1 MPENQC
7 NFPSKIIEGLL
18 HNRIIISTISYP
30 QLKGIKYLII
40 DANDIGR
47 GIREIISMAK
57 EELAPYS
64 NQEDRVRKAFS
75 TNVWDTTMT
84 RIENNS
90 TQHA

>member
-1 MPENQC
+1 
-7 NFPSKIIEGLL
+7 
-18 HNRIIISTISYP
+18 
-30 QLKGIKYLII
+30 
-40 DANDIGR
+40 
-47 GIREIISMAK
+47 MAK